1 MMEGMITQFSLTLAG
16 LAFFF
21 GGLAGAKSGFRN
33 LATPRMRR
41 VIQRIASHPF
51 LAAIW
56 GLVAGGIAQ
65 SATGVGFILTGLVAA
80 GAISISVALVVI
92 VFANLGTTLLV
103 YVASVDTRNIA
114 YILIGIGGLLGGLAP
129 FRQYRVAL
137 HLVGSVGSL
146 FLGLLLLREVGSDLP
161 GNPWF
166 ESISVVVGGSAIG
179 AFLMGLGLRIFIQ
192 STSAIALVAMAF
204 VLPGLFTES
213 QVLLLIHGA
222 TIGVGVSTLILGRSL
237 RGIPR
242 RIILFQSIINLAGGA
257 FLAVLWI
264 GDRTLD
270 VPLVASFLLDSAW
283 LPDEYRLPT
292 GFLIQQVTVAT
303 IGLLFLPFAP
313 RILASL
319 SPTTAAE
326 HLATPE
332 FLSAT
337 FVHDV
342 STSRSL
348 VSSEQR
354 RLIRH
359 LPSLLDAIAADS
371 NGDQRSSAETADG
384 IAQLSTEI
392 SMFLQEILA
401 NGLDSTSA
409 SEILNLRHQQMEIN
423 DLVAATLEFSQSVEA
438 IHNESNN
445 AGSVRIAVAMTE
457 GLHLLLS
464 MLGRA
469 VSGEVGDASVLRIL
483 TSDSGGITEQIRG
496 EIASGSVLDD
506 GTRLLAAGAYFE
518 RAVWILGRLQLDLV
532 EDLDP
537 GSDLESTRVISKM
550 TTTVEPRSIT
560 TEAIAK
566 I

>member
-1 MMEGMITQFSLTLAG
+1 M
-16 LAFFF
+16 
-21 GGLAGAKSGFRN
+21 
-33 LATPRMRR
+33 
-41 VIQRIASHPF
+41 
-51 LAAIW
+51 
-56 GLVAGGIAQ
+56 
-65 SATGVGFILTGLVAA
+65 
-80 GAISISVALVVI
+80 
-92 VFANLGTTLLV
+92 
-103 YVASVDTRNIA
+103 
-114 YILIGIGGLLGGLAP
+114 
-129 FRQYRVAL
+129 
-137 HLVGSVGSL
+137 
-146 FLGLLLLREVGSDLP
+146 
-161 GNPWF
+161 
-166 ESISVVVGGSAIG
+166 VVGGSAIG

-192 STSAIALVAMAF
+192 STSAIAVVAMAF

-270 VPLVASFLLDSAW
+270 VPLVVSFLLDSAW

-496 EIASGSVLDD
+496 EIASGSALDD